1 MMKWLRDK
9 LMWLRLITMRYF
21 LSRKEQESVV
31 FVKGELLHKKI
42 FSDTFDNRL
51 TDTKELINKII

>member
-1 MMKWLRDK
+1 
-9 LMWLRLITMRYF
+9 MRYF